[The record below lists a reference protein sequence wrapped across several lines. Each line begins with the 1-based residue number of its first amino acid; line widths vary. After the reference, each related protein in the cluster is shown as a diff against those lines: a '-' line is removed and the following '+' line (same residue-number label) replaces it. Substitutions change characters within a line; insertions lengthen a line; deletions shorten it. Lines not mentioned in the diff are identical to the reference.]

1 MTDAG
6 EPHKKRR
13 RRELS
18 AEERALWRGIARS
31 VRPLRKHARREV
43 EDGEAV
49 VVAPAR
55 PPPKGKAAKP
65 VKTATPARIAKPSV
79 PPPLAAMARREKQ
92 QIARGRTAIDARID
106 LHGMTQAEAHM
117 RLVRFLRRA
126 QSDGAKFVLVITG
139 KGARS
144 RDPDRGVLRRQVPLW
159 LQLPD
164 LRDAVVGFEEAH
176 IAHGGEGALYV
187 RLRRPRGET

>member
-43 EDGEAV
+43 EEAEL
-49 VVAPAR
+49 VAAVPAR
-55 PPPKGKAAKP
+55 PAAKVKAVKA
-65 VKTATPARIAKPSV
+65 VKTAVPARIAKPPG
-79 PPPLAAMARREKQ
+79 PPPLAALARREKQ
-92 QIARGRTAIDARID
+92 QLARGRVDIDARID

-117 RLVRFLRRA
+117 RLVRFVRRA
-126 QSDGAKFVLVITG
+126 QADGAKFALVITG

-144 RDPDRGVLRRQVPLW
+144 SDPDRGVLRRQVPLW

-164 LRDAVVGFEEAH
+164 LRDAVIGFEEAH
-176 IAHGGEGALYV
+176 VAHGGEGALYV
-187 RLRRPRGET
+187 RLRRPRGEK